1 MHGYAAD
8 AAAQFYRGQ
17 GDREGQSQ
25 REREIEEA
33 GEERGTEQSEI

>member
-17 GDREGQSQ
+17 GEREGQRQ
-25 REREIEEA
+25 REIEEA